1 MAAST
6 AFAVPELGPDDLVY
20 LERIRQAT
28 RRLSYR
34 EVAPEDPRAALQVL
48 RDVTHFD
55 VEVPTASN
63 RREVEVLKTG
73 VKRLL
78 AWYMRY
84 LGVQLNNFAA
94 ATTRLGEMVVER
106 GEKLE
111 AGAGE
116 LEARLGALEERVRR
130 LEAAPVPQPSAAAH
144 PLAGADRAE
153 GPEGLAA
160 GASRVQPKSPGAPRV
175 QPKPASGAPRTG
187 RRGSNGKASPEG
199 TKQ

>member
-1 MAAST
+1 MAASP
-6 AFAVPELGPDDLVY
+6 AVAVPELGPDDLVY
-20 LERIRQAT
+20 LEKIRQAT

-34 EVAPEDPRAALQVL
+34 EVAAEDPRAALQAL

-63 RREVEVLKTG
+63 RREVELLKTG
-73 VKRLL
+73 VKRVL

-84 LGVQLNNFAA
+84 LAVELNNFAA
-94 ATTRLGEMVVER
+94 ATTRLAEMVVER

-130 LEAAPVPQPSAAAH
+130 LEAAPRVP
-144 PLAGADRAE
+144 AGTPRAQQRP
-153 GPEGLAA
+153 GPG
-160 GASRVQPKSPGAPRV
+160 PG
-175 QPKPASGAPRTG
+175 SHRTG
-187 RRGSNGKASPEG
+187 HRGSNGKASGEG
-199 TKQ
+199 SKS

>member
-6 AFAVPELGPDDLVY
+6 AVDVPELGPDDLVY
-20 LERIRQAT
+20 LEKIRQAT

-34 EVAPEDPRAALQVL
+34 EVAAEDPRAALQAL

-55 VEVPTASN
+55 LEVPTASN
-63 RREVEVLKTG
+63 RREVELLKTG
-73 VKRLL
+73 VKRVL

-84 LGVQLNNFAA
+84 LAVELNNFAA
-94 ATTRLGEMVVER
+94 ATTRLAEMVVER

-130 LEAAPVPQPSAAAH
+130 LEAAPSW
-144 PLAGADRAE
+144 RA
-153 GPEGLAA
+153 PA
-160 GASRVQPKSPGAPRV
+160 GAPRAE
-175 QPKPASGAPRTG
+175 PRPGPAEPRPGPGGGAPRPRPARPG
-187 RRGSNGKASPEG
+187 PGGGGPRPGHRGSNGKANGEG
-199 TKQ
+199 SKS